1 MSVPSKLLWAEAVAL
16 RVQHFQQ
23 QDRYVEG
30 LVAHTKRALHPY
42 AWGVL
47 GLGIDEARLALG
59 VFQASALSLIF
70 RDGTVYDASASDLL
84 PQAIKLNTVP
94 PASQSVVVYAR
105 LPALK
110 EHGDNA
116 TAQGEGR
123 SSARFEQFSK
133 DTADLFSSAAATPVR
148 HLRKTINIVID
159 GDAAGSDDLIPLAR
173 LRRLATGGFE
183 LDHEFVPPS
192 LCINATP
199 SLSAQ
204 LTRLVEKLLAKVGS
218 LYGRQQDMGTSAVD
232 MWGGD
237 TASFW
242 LIHTAS
248 SAYAPLAH
256 FLAHPGLHPERL
268 FQQLLALAGGLMS
281 YSREAKLSELPSYDH
296 LNAGARFS
304 LLFKMI
310 DALLDTVIAS
320 RYTRIALTLTR
331 PGMHAGVLDP
341 AHIKRDTTL
350 YLAVNANMAAMEL
363 VELMP
368 RRLKIGAPEDVEQC
382 ITASIP
388 GIKVVYAPQMPSAV
402 PVRANTFYFIIE
414 SRGTLHDNMI
424 KAERIAIF
432 AAGNIDGLTL
442 ELLAV

>member
-1 MSVPSKLLWAEAVAL
+1 MSVPSKLLWAEAIAL
-16 RVQHFQQ
+16 RAQHLQQ
-23 QDRYVEG
+23 QDLYCEG
-30 LVAHTKRALHPY
+30 LVSHATRALHPY
-42 AWGVL
+42 TWGVL
-47 GLGIDEARLALG
+47 TLRIDETRLALG
-59 VFQASALSLIF
+59 VVEVSTLSLMF
-70 RDGTVYDASASDLL
+70 RDGAIYDAPTTDLL
-84 PQAIKLNTVP
+84 PQPFKLDKVP
-94 PASQSVVVYAR
+94 LSAQSVVVYAR

-110 EHGDNA
+110 KHGDNC
-116 TAQGEGR
+116 TAQGEAR
-123 SSARFEQFSK
+123 SSARFEQFSH
-133 DTADLFSSAAATPVR
+133 DTADLFSRASTTPVLY
-148 HLRKTINIVID
+148 LRKTVNLVID
-159 GDAAGSDDLIPLAR
+159 AGDDSSDEQIPLAR

-183 LDHEFVPPS
+183 LDHTFVPPS

-199 SLSAQ
+199 SLTAQ

-218 LYGRQQDMGTSAVD
+218 LYGRQQDAGKSAVD

-237 TASFW
+237 TSSFW

-256 FLAHPGLHPERL
+256 FLSHPGLHPERL

-281 YSREAKLSELPSYDH
+281 YSREARLSELPAYEH
-296 LNAGARFS
+296 MHAGTRFAI
-304 LLFKMI
+304 LFKMI
-310 DALLDTVIAS
+310 DTLLDTVIAS
-320 RYTRIALTLTR
+320 AYTRIALTLSR
-331 PGMHAGVLDP
+331 PGMHEGALDP
-341 AHIKRDTTL
+341 ANVKRDTTL

-388 GIKVVYAPQMPSAV
+388 GIKVVYTPQMPSAV
-402 PVRANTFYFIIE
+402 PVRPNTFYFIIE
-414 SRGTLHDNMI
+414 NRGQLYDNMI
-424 KAERIAIF
+424 KSEKIAIF